1 MADVNIEVQGKE
13 QTIAELQK
21 QNEEYGV
28 KIKPVVMKYTK
39 EAVKLYRSMTPK
51 GPTGNLRRAVAQKM
65 ITRTK
70 NASFVNGTARS
81 IISRKGKK
89 GYHRHL
95 VAYGTKVRETDDGKN
110 RGKMP
115 KNEGFASVKEKLD
128 SLNFDKEIEILLKE
142 EKKI

>member
-1 MADVNIEVQGKE
+1 MEQVNIEVKGKE
-13 QTIAELQK
+13 ETIASLQK
-21 QNEEYGV
+21 QNEEYGA

-39 EAVKLYRSMTPK
+39 EAVKEYRSMTPK
-51 GPTGNLRRAVAQKM
+51 GPTGNLRKAVAQKM
-65 ITRTK
+65 VTRTK
-70 NASFVNGTARS
+70 NASFINGTARS

-95 VAYGTKVRETDDGKN
+95 VAYGTKVRKTEKGKN
-110 RGKMP
+110 RGRMP
-115 KNEGFASVKEKLD
+115 ANTKFASVKEKLD